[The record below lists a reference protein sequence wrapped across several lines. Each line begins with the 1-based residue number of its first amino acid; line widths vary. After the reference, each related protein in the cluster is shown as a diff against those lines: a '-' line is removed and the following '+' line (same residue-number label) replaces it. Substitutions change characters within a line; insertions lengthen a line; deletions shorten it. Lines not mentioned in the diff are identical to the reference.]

1 MFALLRLMFIAAI
14 VNGVAAHLFGNHVF
28 HHKCKVCG
36 FLEKYYRKRTFP
48 ATEVRNKRFVPR
60 PPRPTR
66 HPPPPFRP
74 RWTLPPY
81 NPRCHNITLA
91 L

>member
-14 VNGVAAHLFGNHVF
+14 VSGVAAHLFGNHVF
-28 HHKCKVCG
+28 HHKS
-36 FLEKYYRKRTFP
+36 
-48 ATEVRNKRFVPR
+48 TEVRNKRFVPR

-81 NPRCHNITLA
+81 NPRW
-91 L
+91 